1 MGKEETAVNKH
12 TSFFCCVSSRSSSII
27 SSAPVAFLISV
38 PATSVPPIGPLHWRL
53 PPPGMLPAL
62 PPPHPT
68 SFSPLGLRG
77 PPSYCLRQSLFSP
90 LPSSLGAPILCS
102 SKAVS
107 TLETHLLIS
116 FFNSKKFFYLLYF
129 LAALGLCC
137 CTQAFSSCREEG
149 LLSSCGAGASHC
161 SGFSRCDA
169 RALDAW
175 ASVVVAHGLSC
186 PMACGIFPDQGLN
199 PYPLHYKAES

>member
-1 MGKEETAVNKH
+1 MCTHAQCMYVRAAVLTIRFCILKVVLREDLHSHRSLQCSGKIYTVTDHYSHHLHGNMGKEETAVNKH
-12 TSFFCCVSSRSSSII
+12 TSFFCCVSSGSSSII

-77 PPSYCLRQSLFSP
+77 APSYCLRQSLFSP
-90 LPSSLGAPILCS
+90 LPSSLGAPSIWS

-116 FFNSKKFFYLLYF
+116 FFN
-129 LAALGLCC
+129 
-137 CTQAFSSCREEG
+137 
-149 LLSSCGAGASHC
+149 
-161 SGFSRCDA
+161 
-169 RALDAW
+169 
-175 ASVVVAHGLSC
+175 
-186 PMACGIFPDQGLN
+186 
-199 PYPLHYKAES
+199 